1 MKATREIL
9 EGIVAGQ
16 DLSARESEAIFSAIM
31 RGEWSPAQMGA
42 LLMGLRMKGQR
53 VEELVGA
60 TRALRAF
67 MTRVEVD
74 GSHLVDTC
82 GTGGDA
88 CNTFNISTAAALVAA
103 AAGARVA
110 KHGNRAVSGRSGSAD
125 VLEAVGLNL
134 DLRPEQVAACIDHV
148 GIGFLFAP
156 AHHGAMRHAVGP
168 RKELGIR
175 SLFNLMGPLSNPA
188 GAPHQVLGVYS
199 ESWLTPLAEAA
210 RELGERHVLVVHGH
224 DGLDEISLSGP
235 TEVAEL
241 RDGEVHRYRLQPGDF
256 GLQAAP
262 LAALQIADVAEA
274 AAAFLG
280 VLQNQAG
287 PRRDIVLLNA
297 GAALYAADVVSDLAA
312 GVKRAREV
320 MDSGAVW
327 AKWEDLL
334 QCAREV

>member
-1 MKATREIL
+1 MRATREIL
-9 EGIVAGQ
+9 EGIIAGQ
-16 DLSARESEAIFSAIM
+16 DLSARESEEIFSAIM
-31 RGEWSPAQMGA
+31 RGEWTPAQLGA

-67 MTRVEVD
+67 MTRVTVATD
-74 GSHLVDTC
+74 HLVDTC

-103 AAGARVA
+103 TAGARVA

-125 VLEAVGLNL
+125 VLEALGLRL
-134 DLRPEQVAACIDHV
+134 DLRPAQVAACIQSV

-188 GAPHQVLGVYS
+188 AAPHQVLGVYS
-199 ESWLTPLAEAA
+199 EAWLTPLAEAA
-210 RELGERHVLVVHGH
+210 RELGGRHVLVVHGH

-241 RDGEVHRYRLQPGDF
+241 RAAEVHRYRLQPEDF
-256 GLQAAP
+256 GLERAP
-262 LAALQIADVAEA
+262 LAALQIADVSEA
-274 AAAFLG
+274 AAVLVR
-280 VLQNQAG
+280 VLQNQPG
-287 PRRDIVLLNA
+287 PQRDIVLLNA
-297 GAALYAADVVSDLAA
+297 GAALYAADVVASLAA
-312 GVKRAREV
+312 GVERAREV
-320 MDSGAVW
+320 LDAGAVW
-327 AKWEDLL
+327 QKWQDLL
-334 QCAREV
+334 RFAGEV

>member
-1 MKATREIL
+1 MRAIREIL
-9 EGIVAGQ
+9 QGIIAGQ
-16 DLSARESEAIFSAIM
+16 DLSAREAEEAFAAIM
-31 RGEWSPAQMGA
+31 RGEWTPAQLGA

-67 MTRVEVD
+67 MARVEVD

-88 CNTFNISTAAALVAA
+88 CGTFNISTAAAVVAA

-134 DLRPEQVAACIDHV
+134 DLRPAQVAACIASV

-188 GAPHQVLGVYS
+188 GASHQVLGVYS
-199 ESWLTPLAEAA
+199 EAWLTPLAEAA
-210 RELGERHVLVVHGH
+210 RELGARHVLVVHGH

-241 RDGEVHRYRLQPGDF
+241 RAGEVHRYRLQPSEF
-256 GLQAAP
+256 GLQPAP
-262 LAALQIADVAEA
+262 LAALQIADVKEA
-274 AAAFLG
+274 AQVFLA
-280 VLQNQAG
+280 VLRNEPG

-297 GAALYAADVVSDLAA
+297 GAALYAADVVPDLAT
-312 GVKRAREV
+312 GVQRARAA
-320 MDSGAVW
+320 MDNGAAW
-327 AKWEDLL
+327 AKWEALL
-334 QCAREV
+334 QCAREL

>member
-1 MKATREIL
+1 MKAIREIL
-9 EGIVAGQ
+9 EGIIAGQ
-16 DLSARESEAIFSAIM
+16 DLSARESEAIFSAVM
-31 RGEWSPAQMGA
+31 RGEWTPAQLGA
-42 LLMGLRMKGQR
+42 LLVGLRMKGQR

-74 GSHLVDTC
+74 VDRLVDTC

-88 CNTFNISTAAALVAA
+88 CGTFNISTAAALVAA

-125 VLEAVGLNL
+125 VLEALGLKL
-134 DLRPEQVAACIDHV
+134 DLRPEQVAACIDRV

-199 ESWLTPLAEAA
+199 ETWLTPLAEAA
-210 RELGERHVLVVHGH
+210 RELGGRHVLVVHGH

-241 RDGEVHRYRLQPGDF
+241 RGGEVHRYRLRPEDF
-256 GLQAAP
+256 GLQSAP
-262 LAALQIADVAEA
+262 LATLQIADVTEA
-274 AAAFLG
+274 AAVFLR
-280 VLQNQAG
+280 VLQNEPG

-297 GAALYAADVVSDLAA
+297 GAALFAADVVAELAD
-312 GVKRAREV
+312 GVLLAREV
-320 MDSGAVW
+320 MESGAVW
-327 AKWEDLL
+327 AKWESLL
-334 QCAREV
+334 RCAQEV